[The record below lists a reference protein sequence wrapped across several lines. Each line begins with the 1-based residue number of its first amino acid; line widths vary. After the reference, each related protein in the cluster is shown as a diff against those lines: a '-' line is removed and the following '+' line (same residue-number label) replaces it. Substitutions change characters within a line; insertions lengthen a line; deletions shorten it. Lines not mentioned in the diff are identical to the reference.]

1 MTYVAREPCVWPT
14 QEMTVAGCRVALDTH
29 ESHVELVD
37 EVFLAMTEAA
47 PKIEEPQWIT
57 DLRKELMLSK
67 ATHNFTF
74 TRDEVMQLL
83 GGRFPVARRT
93 LYQLQQVNGAW
104 LDVSKSEFDSIAHN
118 YGRIVYSY

>member
-1 MTYVAREPCVWPT
+1 MTYVAREPGVWPT

-67 ATHNFTF
+67 AT
-74 TRDEVMQLL
+74 MQLL